1 MCPKR
6 SRGTDVKSF
15 IRALL
20 VCAALTAPA
29 FVQAQEDVT
38 PPPIGGGTSYTRT
51 VNGQVVEVT
60 IVGPGEV
67 NLTEV
72 NVHRVSG
79 TLVRLDPLAPTCQ
92 ATIRWVNRNLQQT
105 VSVSPGVPLQPFCI
119 ESGDIDRRPSS
130 NHSQ

>member
-1 MCPKR
+1 
-6 SRGTDVKSF
+6 VKFF

-20 VCAALTAPA
+20 VCAVLTAPLL
-29 FVQAQEDVT
+29 VQAQEDVP

-72 NVHRVSG
+72 NTLRVSG
-79 TLVRLDPLAPTCQ
+79 TLVRLDSQAPTCQ
-92 ATIRWVNRNLQQT
+92 ATIRWVNRGLQQT
-105 VSVSPGVPLQPFCI
+105 VSVSPGGQVQTFCI
-119 ESGDIDRRPSS
+119 ESGDIDRRPNS
-130 NHSQ
+130 NLSQ